1 MLITNFFS
9 LTTAF
14 AQDLRE
20 DFDSHLWEFLESI
33 ISLLERSHEKT
44 EILETG
50 FFTLAKIFWLQRR
63 RLVRELREVFRR
75 FKRLFACKRLYMR
88 RFIAEALAFLL
99 RKSSAIDK
107 IVVFLAETVYEE
119 ASSSLVDS
127 IARLYFNALKIAKG
141 QFHSAA
147 PQATTVNIEENA
159 VRKIAVQIVE
169 GSLIH
174 CSNYTSKGHSAPLL
188 SVLLD
193 QFRMVASSS
202 GAAQVTAL
210 ARFLTAWISQKNGR
224 SFHSPSSLFQC
235 LTDYIK
241 FHGETDSQTL
251 IISSVRALVDCAQ
264 SCDFDHMLN
273 FFGDISDVPL
283 FDLWIMP
290 TVGTLMS
297 RVIAAR
303 ESAELERKVFEFY
316 ANICSKR
323 MPLQVTLKV
332 QRHSFF
338 DATNHLEV
346 RSRLIEI
353 LKAPEEFGTDI
364 VACCLMAYPWFW
376 RESENPGGWCAVKR
390 IW

>member
-1 MLITNFFS
+1 MKGC

-147 PQATTVNIEENA
+147 PQAKKVLFAPMKNDSIFLSILRATVNIEENA
-159 VRKIAVQIVE
+159 VRKVAIQIVE
-169 GSLIH
+169 ESLIH

-188 SVLLD
+188 SVLLVST
-193 QFRMVASSS
+193 FR
-202 GAAQVTAL
+202 
-210 ARFLTAWISQKNGR
+210 
-224 SFHSPSSLFQC
+224 
-235 LTDYIK
+235 
-241 FHGETDSQTL
+241 
-251 IISSVRALVDCAQ
+251 
-264 SCDFDHMLN
+264 
-273 FFGDISDVPL
+273 
-283 FDLWIMP
+283 
-290 TVGTLMS
+290 
-297 RVIAAR
+297 
-303 ESAELERKVFEFY
+303 
-316 ANICSKR
+316 AN
-323 MPLQVTLKV
+323 T
-332 QRHSFF
+332 
-338 DATNHLEV
+338 
-346 RSRLIEI
+346 
-353 LKAPEEFGTDI
+353 
-364 VACCLMAYPWFW
+364 
-376 RESENPGGWCAVKR
+376 
-390 IW
+390 